1 MDATENSEDFRR
13 APTDSVG
20 TASEMAS
27 LRQQLEA
34 QNKVLMA
41 LASTVEQ
48 LRIES
53 NKSSEYHG
61 AHLKQAL
68 QAAINSIKT
77 ASPAAAEAP
86 SLPALE
92 PAPEATSTTV
102 VAEKRASAVDE
113 AFAEFARMRAS
124 K

>member
-1 MDATENSEDFRR
+1 MEATENSEGFRR

-48 LRIES
+48 LKIES
-53 NKSSEYHG
+53 DKSAESHNS
-61 AHLKQAL
+61 HLKQAL
-68 QAAINSIKT
+68 QAAVNSIKT

-86 SLPALE
+86 SRPALE
-92 PAPEATSTTV
+92 VAPEAASATV